1 MVTAREVVNLF
12 LQNDEGPP
20 DELDIR
26 SVTVRMDAS
35 RLAYIDSMAEHASV
49 SRNVMA
55 NHLLSLGIG
64 QVMNELPDAIR
75 DDVQQGVMD
84 RVEGVPGEDD

>member
-1 MVTAREVVNLF
+1 MVTAREVANLF
-12 LQNDEGPP
+12 LQNDEAPP
-20 DELDIR
+20 EELDIR

-64 QVMNELPDAIR
+64 QVMGELPDVIR
-75 DDVQQGVMD
+75 EDVERGVMD
-84 RVEGVPGEDD
+84 RTHGGDGEDD

>member
-1 MVTAREVVNLF
+1 MVTTREVVNLF
-12 LQNDEGPP
+12 LQVDEEPP

-49 SRNVMA
+49 SRNVMS
-55 NHLLSLGIG
+55 NHLLGLGIG
-64 QVMNELPDAIR
+64 QVMAALPDAIR
-75 DDVQQGVMD
+75 DDIERGVIE
-84 RVEGVPGEDD
+84 RTHGSEWEGD